1 MKKNISHKQKGFTLI
16 ETLVALF
23 ILTLSITGPVYIA
36 SVAFRN
42 TIDSRDNITLQY
54 LAEEV
59 VEVIRNKRDKKLFVQ
74 NELSNWTLHVDK
86 CIPTNPCYMENES
99 NEYTFTNCGNG
110 CPNISFDP
118 DSTSTV
124 YGVKD
129 VTNKSKFI
137 REFYIENE
145 SSSGSSEIVG
155 IKLVVNIRWSDKGR
169 DKIYSLT
176 ERLYKIDYN
185 QFFYPDKI

>member
-16 ETLVALF
+16 ETLLALF

-42 TIDSRDNITLQY
+42 TIDSRDNITAQY

-59 VEVIRNKRDKKLFVQ
+59 VEVIRNKRDKIS
-74 NELSNWTLHVDK
+74 LSNNIVNWLSDIEGCT
-86 CIPTNPCYMENES
+86 ITTPCHMVS
-99 NEYTFTNCGNG
+99 NLNTYTFYQCPNG
-110 CPNISFDP
+110 CPNISFNP
-118 DSTSTV
+118 SGSSV
-124 YGVKD
+124 YGDSGVAN
-129 VTNKSKFI
+129 TSKFI

-145 SSSGSSEIVG
+145 AVVDGQILSYI
-155 IKLVVNIRWSDKGR
+155 LVVNMRWSDKGR

-176 ERLYKIDYN
+176 ERLYKIDYK
-185 QFFYPDKI
+185 QFFYPDSN